1 VPASPRSRGLSRR
14 KRPRFGVFLFVLL
27 SSTLV
32 VAGEIHDAVNNND
45 LAEVRRLISANPTL
59 VFSKDED
66 GFTPLHL
73 AASDGYKEI
82 AELLLA
88 SNANVNARD
97 NHLSTPLHQVAAS
110 GGHADLMELLIDHK
124 ADVNAVDEN
133 GLTPLHYATL
143 TDNVVGVK
151 ILLIHGAHPD
161 VRDAI
166 EGNTALTIA
175 VAEGF
180 QDVVETL
187 LANGANVNAPDKTGT
202 PLAWAIHTGHSDIA
216 NLLRQRGG
224 HE

>member
-1 VPASPRSRGLSRR
+1 VASLSLL
-14 KRPRFGVFLFVLL
+14 KRPRFVVFLFVLL

-32 VAGEIHDAVNNND
+32 VAGEIHDAVNRND
-45 LAEVRRLISANPTL
+45 LAEVRRLISANPNL
-59 VFSKDED
+59 VFSKDKD

-73 AASDGYKEI
+73 AAANGYKEI
-82 AELLLA
+82 AELLLV
-88 SNANVNARD
+88 SNASVKARD
-97 NHLSTPLHQVAAS
+97 NHESTPLHQAAAS
-110 GGHADLMELLIDHK
+110 GDHADLIELLIAHQ

-143 TDNVVGVK
+143 ADNVSGVK
-151 ILLIHGAHPD
+151 MLLIHGAHPD
-161 VRDAI
+161 VRDAV

-187 LANGANVNAPDKTGT
+187 LANGANVNAADKTGT